1 MAVTLKP
8 LSEQT
13 LVITGASS
21 GIGLATAQMATDRGA
36 NVVLVARN
44 SEALDEIVVGINN
57 RGGHAVHVDA
67 DIAEDDSAERIA
79 ERAIEAFGGFDTWVN
94 NAAAALY
101 ARLEDVSIAEHRRVF
116 DVGYF
121 GLVQGSLEAARHL
134 KARFSGGGSEGKGGA
149 IINVGSV
156 LSDRSVPIQGA
167 YSAMKHAV
175 RGFTEALRMELENEG
190 APISV
195 TLIKPNGMDTPYP
208 EHARNKMGKPAR
220 IPPVVYDPRLSA
232 KAILFAAENPKRS
245 LIVGG
250 GGLPIVLSN
259 LMPRVADK
267 GMEALMDEKGQTT
280 DTAPAPGTSDN
291 LFEERADG
299 RIDSNQD
306 DLNVRRQSLYL
317 EAQMRPK
324 TTAAIV
330 GGVAAA
336 AAGAFILS
344 RSRKHNS
351 AMQAA
356 LTANEVKARLPESV
370 TPARL
375 AEESTPHAVSTAT
388 DRLPTDEADPAS
400 PATLTDLTNA
410 MAANGGAGIGGPD
423 PLTGAVEKEVEAH
436 PS

>member
-1 MAVTLKP
+1 MALSLKP
-8 LSEQT
+8 LSEQVV
-13 LVITGASS
+13 VITGASS

-36 NVVLVARN
+36 KVVLIARN

-57 RGGHAVHVDA
+57 RGGHAIHVDA
-67 DIAEDDSAERIA
+67 DVADEDTAERVA
-79 ERAIEAFGGFDTWVN
+79 DRALEAFGGFDTWVN

-101 ARLEDVSIAEHRRVF
+101 ARLEDVSIAEHRRIF

-121 GLVQGSLEAARHL
+121 GLVLGSLEAARHL
-134 KARFSGGGSEGKGGA
+134 RTRKAGEPGGA

-156 LSDRSVPIQGA
+156 LSDRAVPVQGA

-175 RGFTEALRMELENEG
+175 RGFTDAFRMELESEG

-232 KAILFAAENPKRS
+232 KAILFAAENVKRN

-250 GGLPIVLSN
+250 GGLPIKLAN
-259 LMPRVADK
+259 LMPRAADA
-267 GMEALMDEKGQTT
+267 GMEAFADEKLQTT
-280 DTAPAPGTSDN
+280 RTPPAPGTSDN
-291 LFEERADG
+291 LFEERVDG

-306 DLNVRRQSLYL
+306 ELHVRRQSLYL
-317 EAQMRPK
+317 EAQMRP
-324 TTAAIV
+324 
-330 GGVAAA
+330 VAATA
-336 AAGAFILS
+336 IIGGAVAVAAGAIAYAS
-344 RSRKHNS
+344 KRRHNT
-351 AMQAA
+351 AMLAA
-356 LTANEVKARLPESV
+356 LTAKDLKARLPESV
-370 TPARL
+370 TPSRL
-375 AEESTPHAVSTAT
+375 AAESSPNATSTAT
-388 DRLPTDEADPAS
+388 ERLPADEADPS
-400 PATLTDLTNA
+400 QPATLTDLTNA